1 MELQKKTLPVEE
13 ANGWYLMQTEK
24 RYWEEEFIDED
35 TGDPTTIERSEVLCG
50 KGTQVNEIIQSLL
63 IENDIKTIKVSN
75 IPLLGTQDKN
85 LNLWETAIKVL
96 TGKGGSKKSYIV
108 TADSPA
114 AAEIFISEYLEV
126 NMEATF
132 KLVKINEQDY
142 NKVIKIYDIEREQL
156 EQNNKRVCWYK
167 AQIYSM
173 LDDEYEEG
181 ESNSAGAR
189 NILVQ
194 ATSFD
199 KAMEAIKIVMNRNE
213 FDTIYNT
220 FKKLEELNIVD
231 VFMPEEN
238 LAYYSDEEIVI
249 HKQGV
254 TVID

>member
-1 MELQKKTLPVEE
+1 
-13 ANGWYLMQTEK
+13 
-24 RYWEEEFIDED
+24 
-35 TGDPTTIERSEVLCG
+35 
-50 KGTQVNEIIQSLL
+50 
-63 IENDIKTIKVSN
+63 
-75 IPLLGTQDKN
+75 
-85 LNLWETAIKVL
+85 
-96 TGKGGSKKSYIV
+96 
-108 TADSPA
+108 
-114 AAEIFISEYLEV
+114 
-126 NMEATF
+126 MEAKF
-132 KLVKINEQDY
+132 KLVKINEKDY
-142 NKVIKIYDIEREQL
+142 NKVIKIYDIVREQL
-156 EQNNKRVCWYK
+156 EQNNKRGCWYK